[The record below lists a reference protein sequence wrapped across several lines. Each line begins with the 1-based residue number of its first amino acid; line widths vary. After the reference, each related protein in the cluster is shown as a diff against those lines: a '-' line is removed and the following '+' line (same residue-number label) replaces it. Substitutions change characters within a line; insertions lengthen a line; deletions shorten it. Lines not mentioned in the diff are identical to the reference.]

1 MIFPL
6 FPFFQSFSTER
17 EQINLE
23 SKDLAMIIG
32 PAAVG
37 LVVVFLI
44 GIAAFCSVARKKRS
58 LHGTYSPQK
67 QEFNAPRLELA
78 NMMKI
83 PTVERLIWETS
94 RVQIYFLKETNE
106 KKTILVLAW
115 QKCFE
120 VKQK

>member
-106 KKTILVLAW
+106 KK
-115 QKCFE
+115 
-120 VKQK
+120 KQFWCSLDKNVSK